1 MILVTG
7 ATGFIGQALIKQLL
21 SQYHEVRLLIRPSRK
36 TPSLPVGIPVEV
48 AVANLKDERGLRSA
62 LNGID
67 IIYHLAG
74 SERKGAYASLLEDDI
89 QGTQMITTI
98 AKEAGVKRIIYLSH
112 LGADRASAYPL
123 LKAKAIAEEIVRR
136 SGIEYTIIRSAVAY
150 GPGDHFTLQF
160 ARLAYLLPFVFP
172 IPGDGQMKLQPIW
185 INDLAL
191 CLAWCLDIPATINQT
206 HEIGGGEY
214 LSYETIMQKVL
225 SAANI
230 KRTFIHI
237 YPSYLR
243 LMVIFLENSIPYFP
257 ISIFWLDYLAANR
270 TCALDTLP
278 RVFNLIPSLFDQH
291 LAYLNQFS
299 ILPLPSFLRKPK
311 AKKKPR

>member
-7 ATGFIGQALIKQLL
+7 ATGFIGQALVKQLL
-21 SQYHEVRLLIRPSRK
+21 SQHYEVRLLIRPSKK
-36 TPSLPVGIPVEV
+36 TPNLPVGIPVEV

-62 LNGID
+62 MQGID
-67 IIYHLAG
+67 TIYHLAG

-89 QGTQMITTI
+89 QGTQMITAI

-123 LKAKAIAEEIVRR
+123 LKAKAIAEEIIRR
-136 SGIEYTIIRSAVAY
+136 SGIDYTIIRSAVVY

-160 ARLAYLLPFVFP
+160 VRLAYLLPFVFP

-185 INDLAL
+185 INDIAL
-191 CLAWCLDIPATINQT
+191 CLAWCLDIPAAINQT
-206 HEIGGGEY
+206 HEIGGAEY
-214 LSYETIMQKVL
+214 LSFEALMAKVL
-225 SAANI
+225 SAAKI
-230 KRTFIHI
+230 KRKFIHI

-243 LMVIFLENSIPYFP
+243 LLVIFLENSIPYFP

-291 LAYLNQFS
+291 LDYLSQFS
-299 ILPLPSFLRKPK
+299 VLPIPSFLRRSK
-311 AKKKPR
+311 AKKKLR